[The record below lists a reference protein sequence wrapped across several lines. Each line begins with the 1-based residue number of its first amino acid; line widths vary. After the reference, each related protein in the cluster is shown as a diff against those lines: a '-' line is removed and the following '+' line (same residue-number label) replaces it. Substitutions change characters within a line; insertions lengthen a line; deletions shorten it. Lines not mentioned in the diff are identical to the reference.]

1 MESTGTHGTGMTVEG
16 DGMKTAIVADTNSG
30 ISRRQAEEM
39 GISLIPMPFLINGK
53 EYWEGE
59 DCTQE
64 FFFQQ
69 LAAGAEVA
77 TSQPAP
83 GDVAELWEWLLE
95 KYDAVLHF
103 PMSSSLS
110 GSCQTARALAMDYPG
125 RVFVVDNRRISVTLL
140 SSVAQAQRLL
150 AEGIR
155 AEEVRR
161 ILEEQSGEQS
171 IYIAVN
177 TLEYLKKGGR
187 VTAAGAAM
195 GTLLNL
201 KPVLQIQGGKLDA
214 YKKCRG
220 MAAACDAMLRAME
233 NDLAQRFAGREMR
246 LFAVYSG
253 DRAAGERWQEQV
265 QAAFPDREVELAA
278 LPLSICCHIGS
289 GALAI
294 ACAEC

>member
-1 MESTGTHGTGMTVEG
+1 MR
-16 DGMKTAIVADTNSG
+16 TAIVADTNSG
-30 ISRRQAEEM
+30 ITPEEAAER
-39 GISLIPMPFLINGK
+39 GITLIPMPFLIDGA
-53 EYWEGE
+53 EYREGE
-59 DCTQE
+59 DCTQP
-64 FFFQQ
+64 FFFAR

-77 TSQPAP
+77 TSQPSP
-83 GDVAELWEWLLE
+83 GGITERWDHLLE
-95 KYDAVLHF
+95 DHDAILHF
-103 PMSSSLS
+103 PMSASLS
-110 GSCQTARALAMDYPG
+110 GSCQTAKALALDYPG
-125 RVFVVDNRRISVTLL
+125 KVFVVDNRRISVTLL
-140 SSVAQAQRLL
+140 QSLRQAQRLL
-150 AEGIR
+150 SEGKS
-155 AEEVRR
+155 AEEVHR
-161 ILEEQSGEQS
+161 ILEERAGESS

-220 MAAACDAMLRAME
+220 MAAACDTMLQAME
-233 NDLAQRFAGREMR
+233 RDLAERFPGREMR

-253 DRAAGERWQEQV
+253 DRVAGESWQAQV
-265 QAAFPDREVELAA
+265 RAAFPDREVELAA

-294 ACAEC
+294 ACAEV